1 MSLEIREVRTKKEI
15 STFVR
20 FPLSLYK
27 NHPYYVPA
35 LVFDDMAT
43 FNSKK
48 NPAYDFCESIRFLAY
63 KDGKIVGRVA
73 GLINHNANEGWKV
86 KDVRFGWFDAI
97 DDLEVTK
104 ALMDA
109 VAGWGMKKGM
119 THLTGPLGFTDLDPE
134 GMLIEG
140 YDLIGTLATI
150 YNYPYYPVH
159 MEKLGFEKEVDWKEF
174 HINIPESIPDR
185 YIRMS
190 NIVAEKFELRIVK
203 EKSLSKLVKLY
214 GEKLFQLINETY
226 CVLYGFSTLTERQM
240 KYYIKMYLSFA
251 RTDLISIIV
260 DKNDKVVGLGI
271 TMPSLSKAMQKSKGS
286 LFPFG
291 FIHMLKALR
300 KNTVVDFYLMGVHP
314 EYQNKGVS
322 AMIFADLYPNFVKNG
337 YTLGETNPELETNN
351 KIQLLW
357 SDFNPEPVRRRRVF
371 KKELV
376 Q

>member
-1 MSLEIREVRTKKEI
+1 MSLEIREVRSPKEMK
-15 STFVR
+15 TFVK

-27 NHPYYVPA
+27 NHPHYVPA
-35 LVFDDMAT
+35 LIFDDLAT
-43 FNSKK
+43 FNPKK
-48 NPAYDFCESIRFLAY
+48 NPAYDFCESICFLAY
-63 KDGKIVGRVA
+63 RNEKNVGRIA

-86 KDVRFGWFDAI
+86 KNVRFGWFDAI

-109 VAGWGMKKGM
+109 VAAWGTKKGM
-119 THLTGPLGFTDLDPE
+119 TELTGPLGFTDLDPE

-150 YNYPYYPVH
+150 YNYPYYPAH

-174 HINIPESIPDR
+174 RINIPESIPDR
-185 YIRMS
+185 YQRMAA
-190 NIVAEKFELRIVK
+190 IVSEKFGLRTVQ
-203 EKSLSKLVKLY
+203 EKSLSKLVKNY

-260 DKNDKVVGLGI
+260 DKEDKVVGLGI
-271 TMPSLSKAMQKSKGS
+271 TMPSLSKALQKSKGS

-291 FIHMLKALR
+291 FIYLLKALK

-314 EYQNKGVS
+314 DYQNKGVS
-322 AMIFADLYPNFVKNG
+322 ALIFADLYPNFVKNG
-337 YTLGETNPELETNN
+337 LKMAETNPELETNT
-351 KIQLLW
+351 KIQVLW

-371 KKELV
+371 KKELI
-376 Q
+376 

>member
-1 MSLEIREVRTKKEI
+1 MSLEIREVRTSKEMN
-15 STFVR
+15 TFVK

-35 LVFDDMAT
+35 LIFDDLAT
-43 FNSKK
+43 FNPKK
-48 NPAYDFCESIRFLAY
+48 NPAYDFCESICFLAY
-63 KDGKIVGRVA
+63 RNNKIVGRIA
-73 GLINHNANEGWKV
+73 GLINKNANEGWKV
-86 KDVRFGWFDAI
+86 KNVRFGWFDAI

-109 VAGWGMKKGM
+109 VAAWGTQKGM
-119 THLTGPLGFTDLDPE
+119 TQLTGPLGFTDMDPE

-159 MEKLGFEKEVDWKEF
+159 LEKLGFEKEVDWKEF
-174 HINIPESIPDR
+174 RINIPDSIPDR
-185 YIRMS
+185 YQRMAT
-190 NIVAEKFELRIVK
+190 IVSEKFGLRAIK
-203 EKSLSKLVKLY
+203 EKSLKKLVKNY

-251 RTDLISIIV
+251 RTDLISIVV
-260 DKNDKVVGLGI
+260 DKDDKVVGMGI
-271 TMPSLSKAMQKSKGS
+271 TMPSLSKALQKSKGS

-291 FIHMLKALR
+291 FIHLLKALK
-300 KNTVVDFYLMGVHP
+300 KNNVVDFYLMAVHP
-314 EYQNKGVS
+314 DYQNKGVS
-322 AMIFADLYPNFVKNG
+322 ALIFADLYPNFIKNG
-337 YTLGETNPELETNN
+337 LKMAETNPELETNT
-351 KIQLLW
+351 KIQVLW

-371 KKELV
+371 KKELI
-376 Q
+376 

>member
-1 MSLEIREVRTKKEI
+1 MSLEIREVRTKKEM
-15 STFVR
+15 STFVK

-27 NHPYYVPA
+27 DNPYYVPA
-35 LVFDDMAT
+35 LVFDDLAT
-43 FNSKK
+43 FNPKK
-48 NPAYDFCESIRFLAY
+48 NPAYDFCESICFLAY
-63 KDGKIVGRVA
+63 KNEKIVGRVA
-73 GLINHNANEGWKV
+73 GLINHNANKGWKV
-86 KDVRFGWFDAI
+86 KDVRFGWYDVI
-97 DDLEVTK
+97 DDLEVSK
-104 ALMDA
+104 ALLDA
-109 VAGWGMKKGM
+109 VAAWGAKKDM
-119 THLTGPLGFTDLDPE
+119 DRMIGPLGFTDMDPE

-174 HINIPESIPDR
+174 QIHIPESIPDR
-185 YIRMS
+185 YNRMA
-190 NIVAEKFELRIVK
+190 NIVAEKFELRMVK

-251 RTDLISIIV
+251 RTDLISIVV

-291 FIHMLKALR
+291 FIHLLKALK
-300 KNTVVDFYLMGVHP
+300 KNSVVDFYLMGVHP
-314 EYQNKGVS
+314 DYQNKGVS

-337 YTLGETNPELETNN
+337 LKMAETNPELETNT
-351 KIQLLW
+351 KIQVLW

-371 KKELV
+371 KKELA
-376 Q
+376 